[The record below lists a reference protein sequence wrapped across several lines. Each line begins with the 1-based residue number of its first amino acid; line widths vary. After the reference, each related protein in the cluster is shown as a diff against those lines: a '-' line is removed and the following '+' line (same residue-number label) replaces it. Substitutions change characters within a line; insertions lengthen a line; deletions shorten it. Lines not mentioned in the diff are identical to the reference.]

1 MKKFV
6 TSLLIGI
13 TVFSFAG
20 CSGKETPATTVDP
33 TIPTNLVKYESTD
46 FSLLYPKD
54 WEVLGSEKFPSNVPS
69 STIVVIRNNIKSE
82 IFTAN
87 LNVSQSPLKET
98 TTSNDF
104 ALSTMNA
111 AQNNL
116 INFKEISRDKVAVA
130 GDETFIATFQGRKTA
145 TESLIEFKT
154 LCLSR
159 NSFGIIVTAAYLPN
173 EDQIVVT
180 KLSDMLKSFTLKNP

>member
-1 MKKFV
+1 MKKFI

-13 TVFSFAG
+13 SIFSFAG
-20 CSGKETPATTVDP
+20 CSGKTEVAKTDNTLPANLAKFET
-33 TIPTNLVKYESTD
+33 TD
-46 FSLLYPKD
+46 FSVLYPKD
-54 WEVLGSEKFPSNVPS
+54 WEVLGSENFPSNVPA

-104 ALSTMNA
+104 SISTLNA

-116 INFKEISRDKVAVA
+116 INFKELSRSKVAVA
-130 GDETFIATFQGRKTA
+130 GDETFIATFQGRKSA
-145 TESLIEFKT
+145 TESLVNFKT

-159 NSFGIIVTAAYLPN
+159 NGFGIIITAAYLPN
-173 EDQIVVT
+173 EDQIIVT
-180 KLSDMLKSFTLKNP
+180 KLEDMIKSFTLKNP

>member
-1 MKKFV
+1 MKKII
-6 TSLLIGI
+6 TPLLIGI
-13 TVFSFAG
+13 SLLSLTACG
-20 CSGKETPATTVDP
+20 GQDAPAIVD
-33 TIPTNLVKYESTD
+33 TAVQANLAKYENTD
-46 FSLLYPKD
+46 FSILYPKD
-54 WEVLGSEKFPSNVPS
+54 WEVLSPEQFPSNVPA
-69 STIVVIRNNIKSE
+69 STVIVIRNNLKNE

-104 ALSTMNA
+104 AVATLNA
-111 AQNNL
+111 AQYNL
-116 INFKEISRDKVAVA
+116 VNFKEISRDKVAVA

-145 TESLIEFKT
+145 TESLVAFKE
-154 LCLSR
+154 LCLAR
-159 NSFGIIVTAAYLPN
+159 NGFGIIVTVAYLPG

>member
-1 MKKFV
+1 MKKII

-13 TVFSFAG
+13 SIFALAG
-20 CSGKETPATTVDP
+20 CSGKDDTQTTDT
-33 TIPTNLVKYESTD
+33 TIPTNLAKFETTD
-46 FSLLYPKD
+46 FSILYPQE
-54 WEVLGSEKFPSNVPS
+54 WEVLNQEKFPTNVPP

-98 TTSNDF
+98 TTSKDF
-104 ALSTMNA
+104 ATATINA

-116 INFKEISRDKVAVA
+116 INFKEISREKVAVA
-130 GDETFIATFQGRKTA
+130 GDETFIATFQGRKSA

-154 LCLSR
+154 LCLAR
-159 NSFGIIVTAAYLPN
+159 NGFGIIITAAYLPN